1 MHVLESI
8 GFCKKAC
15 NGALLCR
22 AGEQHASFCA
32 DWLMSSLEMETS
44 QTKQKSP
51 SSVSTYALRP
61 QRGMSQ

>member
-1 MHVLESI
+1 MYVLESI

-22 AGEQHASFCA
+22 AGEQHANLCA
-32 DWLMSSLEMETS
+32 DSLRRSLEKEAS
-44 QTKQKSP
+44 QTQQRSP
-51 SSVSTYALRP
+51 SSASTYALRP